1 MHELAV
7 TQAVLQIALEHAAQ
21 AGAQRIERIHIRVG
35 DLAGIVGDS
44 VQFYFDFVS
53 RGTAAERAELVLER
67 VPARFRCRACGA
79 EYEPLSEEAGR
90 PGLSWT
96 CPACGELQPE
106 VIGGRE
112 LLVESIEVE

>member
-1 MHELAV
+1 MHELPV
-7 TQAVLQIALEHAAQ
+7 TQSVLQIALERAAQ
-21 AGAQRIERIHIRVG
+21 AGAQRIARITIRVG

-53 RGTAAERAELVLER
+53 RGTAAEGAELVLER
-67 VPARFRCRACGA
+67 VPARLRCRACGA
-79 EYEPLSEEAGR
+79 EYEPEPQESSW
-90 PGLSWT
+90 PGPSWT

-112 LLVESIEVE
+112 MLVQSIEVE

>member
-7 TQAVLQIALEHAAQ
+7 TQAVLQVALEHTAQ
-21 AGAQRIERIHIRVG
+21 AGAQRVERIHLRVG
-35 DLAGIVGDS
+35 DLAGIVGES

-53 RGTAAERAELVLER
+53 KGTPAEGATLVFEH

-79 EYEPLSEEAGR
+79 EYSPAPEEAGR
-90 PGLSWT
+90 PGLSWA

-106 VIGGRE
+106 VVGGRE
-112 LLVESIEVE
+112 MLVDSIEVE